1 PNVVLVNQ
9 AFADKFFP
17 GQDPI
22 GKQMRPDF
30 SIGGDPQDREIV
42 GVVAN
47 IKDRSLSEDF
57 MPEYYVPLAQG
68 LLSSAIFCVR
78 TATEP
83 TGLTSSIRETIFAL
97 DKEIPAF
104 DVRTMDDY
112 VAATTGRSRFDTFLL
127 SLFAI
132 VALILTTVGLYG
144 IMAYSVLQRTREIGI
159 RVALGASRDNILRMM
174 IGQGLLISTFGL
186 LAGVAGAM
194 TAGRLLNRF
203 LYRVEPLDPVT
214 YLAVSALVGAISLLA
229 TYIPASRAAKVDP
242 MVALRCE

>member
-1 PNVVLVNQ
+1 AASAVLPLPLSDSHYTVSFQIMGHPLPEHERPSESFRAITPGYMETMHIPLIRGRDFSVRDDDKAPNVVLVNQ

-97 DKEIPAF
+97 DKEIP
-104 DVRTMDDY
+104 
-112 VAATTGRSRFDTFLL
+112 
-127 SLFAI
+127 
-132 VALILTTVGLYG
+132 
-144 IMAYSVLQRTREIGI
+144 
-159 RVALGASRDNILRMM
+159 
-174 IGQGLLISTFGL
+174 
-186 LAGVAGAM
+186 
-194 TAGRLLNRF
+194 
-203 LYRVEPLDPVT
+203 
-214 YLAVSALVGAISLLA
+214 
-229 TYIPASRAAKVDP
+229 
-242 MVALRCE
+242 